1 MPMQVAGVFWQKT
14 AKKPKAAWMM
24 PHVDPIMCPMY
35 ALGYLFFVKH
45 VYLHEPEPESY
56 RSKGQEW
63 KSYHWLPGFTKRPGV
78 GQRKSQKNMDS
89 KVAMTYDD
97 QLIKM
102 RYVYSC
108 CCPEALERTGKITHL
123 PRKSHANHLV
133 EHVEKGDIEAHGR
146 WRAQLNSRVRSLVVW
161 SCSTAFPIE
170 FYSPHIPPPDNER
183 ADCGRALFYD
193 QPEPPAVRQSAGR
206 DKSGGSFETR
216 GTRCQSRPISWKLA
230 AAPQLVKD
238 LKDEEL
244 VLLKWYRLSPNEQKK
259 AKKAGGEP
267 NWNLVYSGRSIVL
280 LLEAF
285 FRGTAQEWERLKW
298 NTDVFS
304 LAPFKSSEWAEFV
317 QQIHQAI
324 ENEEASPTAK
334 QPSQQS
340 AEEFGKAAFAAFH
353 KEAQAVYPGMGAPPL
368 APAAAAAAG
377 QATVA
382 FGGVSATLTL
392 QQAPEQAAAAATAE
406 AKAAHASALSADFRE
421 ALFFPLR
428 KSDGARERGDPGR
441 ADGREDRRV
450 GRNTAKGKAE

>member
-1 MPMQVAGVFWQKT
+1 MNAQIADEHYF
-14 AKKPKAAWMM
+14 
-24 PHVDPIMCPMY
+24 
-35 ALGYLFFVKH
+35 
-45 VYLHEPEPESY
+45 
-56 RSKGQEW
+56 
-63 KSYHWLPGFTKRPGV
+63 
-78 GQRKSQKNMDS
+78 
-89 KVAMTYDD
+89 MTN
-97 QLIKM
+97 L
-102 RYVYSC
+102 S
-108 CCPEALERTGKITHL
+108 
-123 PRKSHANHLV
+123 
-133 EHVEKGDIEAHGR
+133 
-146 WRAQLNSRVRSLVVW
+146 
-161 SCSTAFPIE
+161 
-170 FYSPHIPPPDNER
+170 
-183 ADCGRALFYD
+183 
-193 QPEPPAVRQSAGR
+193 PPAVRQSAGR
-206 DKSGGSFETR
+206 DKSGGSFKDARYKVPVPADFVE
-216 GTRCQSRPISWKLA
+216 A

-238 LKDEEL
+238 LKEEEL
-244 VLLKWYRLSPNEQKK
+244 VLLKWYQLSPNAQKK

-377 QATVA
+377 QATLA

-428 KSDGARERGDPGR
+428 TKVTALESVAALDALMGEKIDEWDKKYGEGKSGIKVGHSWRGARARRMAGVNAANAENARTAYQEIAPFIKRIR
-441 ADGREDRRV
+441 AAEPDKRDAVVEELQRELDAFDCDG
-450 GRNTAKGKAE
+450 KGKQLSFSQKRKKWCQKNADPRHQKQVQAAWKKRKQSAT

>member
-1 MPMQVAGVFWQKT
+1 MNAQIADEHYF
-14 AKKPKAAWMM
+14 
-24 PHVDPIMCPMY
+24 
-35 ALGYLFFVKH
+35 
-45 VYLHEPEPESY
+45 
-56 RSKGQEW
+56 
-63 KSYHWLPGFTKRPGV
+63 
-78 GQRKSQKNMDS
+78 
-89 KVAMTYDD
+89 MTN
-97 QLIKM
+97 L
-102 RYVYSC
+102 S
-108 CCPEALERTGKITHL
+108 
-123 PRKSHANHLV
+123 
-133 EHVEKGDIEAHGR
+133 
-146 WRAQLNSRVRSLVVW
+146 
-161 SCSTAFPIE
+161 
-170 FYSPHIPPPDNER
+170 
-183 ADCGRALFYD
+183 
-193 QPEPPAVRQSAGR
+193 PPAVRQSAGR
-206 DKSGGSFETR
+206 DKSGGSFNEAR
-216 GTRCQSRPISWKLA
+216 YKVPVPADFVEA

-244 VLLKWYRLSPNEQKK
+244 VLLQWYRLSPNEQKK

-298 NTDVFS
+298 NTEVFS
-304 LAPFKSSEWAEFV
+304 RAPFKSSEWAEFV

-353 KEAQAVYPGMGAPPL
+353 KEALAVYPGMTAPPL

-428 KSDGARERGDPGR
+428 NKVTELRSVADLAALMGEKIDEWDKEYGEGKSGIRVGHSWRGARARRMAGVNAANAKNAGAAYQEIAPFIKRIRAADPDNR
-441 ADGREDRRV
+441 DAVVEELQRELD
-450 GRNTAKGKAE
+450 AFDCEGKKLSFSQKRKKWREQNANPDHQEQVQAAWKKRKQSAT